1 MCGPQMC
8 WAPAGAGGAGDGG
21 GQGDH
26 VHRAGL
32 LQLRRLRG
40 GQGRGG
46 SGELVSLREVKSN
59 NEQELDYWLITPH
72 TSLGA
77 PPLQR
82 IKLESWQITKPCK

>member
-8 WAPAGAGGAGDGG
+8 GAAAGAGGAGHGG
-21 GQGDH
+21 GQGHH

-46 SGELVSLREVKSN
+46 SRELVSV
-59 NEQELDYWLITPH
+59 
-72 TSLGA
+72 
-77 PPLQR
+77 
-82 IKLESWQITKPCK
+82 